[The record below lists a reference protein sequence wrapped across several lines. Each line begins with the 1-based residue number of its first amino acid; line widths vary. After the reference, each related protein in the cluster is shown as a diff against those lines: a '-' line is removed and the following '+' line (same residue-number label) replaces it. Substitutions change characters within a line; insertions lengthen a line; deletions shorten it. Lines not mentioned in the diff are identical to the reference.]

1 MWWHQLDH
9 MQTICTSLQ
18 TDNHTNTPSLSFTG
32 RMLFLA
38 PNQQRQ
44 STEGSKSGK
53 QIDYIDMS
61 LRGAVTIV
69 TGTTVSSAL
78 SVVSAAGIAAPAPV
92 VVAVVVVVIV
102 VVVGSVLCSGHSHD
116 VTETRAF
123 PSRESRP
130 VDDVTAQITT
140 GNRCSR

>member
-1 MWWHQLDH
+1 
-9 MQTICTSLQ
+9 
-18 TDNHTNTPSLSFTG
+18 
-32 RMLFLA
+32 MLFLA

-92 VVAVVVVVIV
+92 VVVVVVVVIAA
-102 VVVGSVLCSGHSHD
+102 VGSVAVGVGHSHD

-123 PSRESRP
+123 PSRESPP
-130 VDDVTAQITT
+130 VDDVTAQIKT
-140 GNRCSR
+140 GIRCSR

>member
-1 MWWHQLDH
+1 
-9 MQTICTSLQ
+9 
-18 TDNHTNTPSLSFTG
+18 
-32 RMLFLA
+32 
-38 PNQQRQ
+38 
-44 STEGSKSGK
+44 
-53 QIDYIDMS
+53 MS

-92 VVAVVVVVIV
+92 VVVVVIAA
-102 VVVGSVLCSGHSHD
+102 VGSVLCSGHSHD

-130 VDDVTAQITT
+130 VDDVTAQMKT
-140 GNRCSR
+140 GIRCSR